1 MPIYSFDREN
11 INELLEIRQYF
22 PVKIL
27 RRMVCLGYHKEIV
40 TNLLTIIHS
49 IILRHISSVSNTGL
63 VIISVAL

>member
-1 MPIYSFDREN
+1 MPIYSFDGEN
-11 INELLEIRQYF
+11 INELLEICQYF

-49 IILRHISSVSNTGL
+49 IILRHVSSVSNTGL